1 MTRIRRPRAAAALVL
16 GLALVTVGLSAPAAS
31 SAARLSVANQ
41 DGAARAAV
49 DGETT
54 LTVAGS
60 GFQVLTGGFGGVYVL
75 FGWVRD
81 GWRPSA
87 GGTVGVDY
95 GYLPDVASATNA
107 GHQRFVAFPGSE
119 TADAASAVL
128 SADGGFSVT
137 LAVPG
142 AVSDM
147 LGTGG
152 RTERVDCRERRCG
165 VLTIGAHGVVSPSN
179 ETFTP
184 VAFEAGP
191 AGGTGGTGG
200 SVAPGAAGP
209 VASQGAEAGSGVP
222 AGPTSAAREVR
233 VGVDGRTAV
242 PGRALAFTGQGFT
255 AGEQVVADLDEGL
268 AAVGPLTAGVHGE
281 VAGVLQLPTDLRT
294 GTHVLR
300 LLGAASGAVAE
311 VEVAVAAG
319 AGGGAGG
326 GAAAAAQA
334 ASPGAGAAQVPVGV
348 AVAIG
353 VTGLALVASLVAGA
367 TTAWLRR
374 RSRRRAGRT
383 AGPVLAET
391 AAASS

>member
-165 VLTIGAHGVVSPSN
+165 VLTIGAHGVVNPSN

-191 AGGTGGTGG
+191 AGGTGGSG
-200 SVAPGAAGP
+200 APGAASP
-209 VASQGAEAGSGVP
+209 GAEAGSGVP
-222 AGPTSAAREVR
+222 AGPTSAAREAR

-319 AGGGAGG
+319 PGGGASG
-326 GAAAAAQA
+326 GASGGDAAAAQA
-334 ASPGAGAAQVPVGV
+334 ASPGPNAAQVPVGV

-353 VTGLALVASLVAGA
+353 VTGLALVASLVASA

-374 RSRRRAGRT
+374 RSRRRSGRT